1 MYQVLVGNNS
11 KLPKE
16 VKKKRLLGC
25 EYFISEFFADTTIFF
40 PFSYCLVQ
48 QIIIIVYYE
57 RLVNITTGM
66 DGKTKTNPMDVTSV
80 TQPVNKEMY
89 VTCN

>member
-1 MYQVLVGNNS
+1 MASLVIYISSYPARPRRITVNN
-11 KLPKE
+11 
-16 VKKKRLLGC
+16 
-25 EYFISEFFADTTIFF
+25 
-40 PFSYCLVQ
+40 
-48 QIIIIVYYE
+48 YE